1 MIPLQQATDSLNK
14 MEELI
19 KNAQAAVNQAQAIAN
34 EPKILVQ
41 IIALLD
47 IIIWPLT
54 LIASLFL
61 FKNHIG
67 RIINSLGSIKAG
79 PTGLELNFIEDK
91 LQEATKLIGIGSSS
105 IIPKDGGAIRPKDG
119 GSIRPKDG
127 GSIKRKSDN
136 AIISK
141 IKYAETPYQELLELQ
156 DLIHQKLKNI
166 TLQNEIT
173 VSGSSSYALTNDLL
187 ENEIINMSV
196 ASKLKTLLELTSI
209 GLNSPNITYDQVIQM
224 RKLFNNIRLD

>member
-1 MIPLQQATDSLNK
+1 MCEQ
-14 MEELI
+14 LI
-19 KNAQAAVNQAQAIAN
+19 KN
-34 EPKILVQ
+34 
-41 IIALLD
+41 
-47 IIIWPLT
+47 
-54 LIASLFL
+54 
-61 FKNHIG
+61 
-67 RIINSLGSIKAG
+67 GSISINICYIIQG
-79 PTGLELNFIEDK
+79 PTK
-91 LQEATKLIGIGSSS
+91 LQILF
-105 IIPKDGGAIRPKDG
+105 
-119 GSIRPKDG
+119 
-127 GSIKRKSDN
+127 
-136 AIISK
+136 
-141 IKYAETPYQELLELQ
+141 Q